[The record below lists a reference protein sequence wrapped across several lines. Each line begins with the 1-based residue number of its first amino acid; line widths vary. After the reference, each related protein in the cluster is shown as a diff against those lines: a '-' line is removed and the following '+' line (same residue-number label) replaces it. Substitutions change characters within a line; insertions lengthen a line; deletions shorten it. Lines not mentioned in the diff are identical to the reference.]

1 MLHSGF
7 SIPSTTGKKLGWCAW
22 TSVKNLIECGI
33 QVSWLNSLP
42 ALRFTGNLL
51 DHSLHPQPL
60 LFIIVIDDI
69 ILGLSNPFILYAN
82 DVTLKSKEDRRA
94 AVTSLNQDLR
104 TIELQNVKPSPYPIR
119 EMHKITILAFNS
131 LTKHFKGKRM

>member
-7 SIPSTTGKKLGWCAW
+7 SIPSTKGKKLGWCAW

-42 ALRFTGNLL
+42 ALGFTGNLL

-69 ILGLSNPFILYAN
+69 ILGLSNPSILYAH
-82 DVTLKSKEDRRA
+82 DVTLKSKEDRRTA
-94 AVTSLNQDLR
+94 AALLNQNLMN
-104 TIELQNVKPSPYPIR
+104 I
-119 EMHKITILAFNS
+119 
-131 LTKHFKGKRM
+131 